1 MRAGLW
7 AVVALV
13 ALAGCGGFGTPG
25 ATPSVTET
33 PAPVPTAD
41 PSEVTVAPGV
51 TGAGV
56 VAPAALAGSHERY
69 LANRSYALAVN
80 RTVRYANG
88 TLRSQVVTR
97 VRLARNRTY
106 HTDIRVAGPH
116 ATLVIGESPASAAFW
131 SNGSIY
137 LRKYTRGNETVYNAF
152 EPVGGAGTWTFWVH
166 FFVLEGSASA
176 DIEALF
182 DAVETRAVDRTT
194 VDGHRQVRV
203 ASVGTHRSTA
213 FVDVDETR
221 NVRDVE
227 VRATVDERG
236 FVRRYRVRYAATV
249 DGDPVRVVRTVE
261 YAGIGET
268 TVARPS
274 WYDDAVGEA

>member
-7 AVVALV
+7 SVVVLV
-13 ALAGCGGFGTPG
+13 TLAGCGGIAGPG
-25 ATPSVTET
+25 ATPTATET

-41 PSEVTVAPGV
+41 PSDVTFVPGV
-51 TGAGV
+51 TGGGV
-56 VAPAALAGSHERY
+56 VAPTALARSHERY

-116 ATLVIGESPASAAFW
+116 ATLVIGEAPARASFW
-131 SNGSIY
+131 SNGSLY
-137 LRKYTRGNETVYNAF
+137 LRKFTRGNETVYNAF

-176 DIEALF
+176 DVEALF
-182 DAVETRAVDRTT
+182 DAVRTRVVDRTT

-213 FVDVDETR
+213 FVDIDAAR
-221 NVRDVE
+221 NVRDVR

-236 FVRRYRVRYAATV
+236 FVRRYEVRYTATV

-261 YAGIGET
+261 YTGVGET
-268 TVARPS
+268 TVARPP
-274 WYDDAVGEA
+274 WYEDAVGEE